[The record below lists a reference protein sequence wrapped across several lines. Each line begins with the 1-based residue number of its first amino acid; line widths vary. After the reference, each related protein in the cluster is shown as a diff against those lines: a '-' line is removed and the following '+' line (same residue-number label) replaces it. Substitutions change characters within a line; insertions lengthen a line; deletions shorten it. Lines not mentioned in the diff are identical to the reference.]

1 MILMKISSG
10 GDGTKNAIFV
20 DAGLKKLL
28 TTFSYLENKTS
39 NGI

>member
-20 DAGLKKLL
+20 DAGKKKIVNDIFL
-28 TTFSYLENKTS
+28 FRK
-39 NGI
+39 